1 MYQKIK
7 RFYNLGLYTKEQ
19 VAQFVAK
26 GVITPAQYEQITG
39 ETYEASE

>member
-7 RFYNLGLYTKEQ
+7 RFYNLGIYSKEQ

-26 GVITPAQYEQITG
+26 GVITAVQYESITG
-39 ETYEASE
+39 DPY